1 MIARRVKIQLA
12 IFAVIT
18 ILGVIYAGLAYV
30 GFHPFGIGSPYQVT
44 AVFSDSGG
52 IFPSAQ
58 VTERGEVVGKVTSL
72 TLVPDGVAVHLA
84 IDPQYK
90 IPRNSDA
97 AVQDLSAV
105 GEQYVDITP
114 NSGGPPF
121 LGPGGT
127 IPRQRTTVPLNDAVI
142 LSNFDKFVRSV
153 NLSQL
158 QTMVTQLGA
167 AFEDTGPALQRLIDA
182 GDALTSAA
190 QQNLPTDVALLNE
203 GRTVLNTQHA
213 LNGSLQTFT
222 ANLAQLSGQ
231 LVKSDPDFR
240 ALLDNGVSSAGQLT
254 ALLDQN
260 RSALPILLNNL
271 VTLAQIQEVRL
282 PGLETIF
289 AIYPPN
295 VANGF
300 LTAKG
305 GMAHF
310 SIATSNNPPDCTQ
323 GYHTPARRFDQTTG
337 PSVGGAANLNGYCTS
352 NYKASN
358 APDVR
363 GAAAV
368 PASQADGTA
377 YPPPGGYRQ
386 MPNASYPSPSSQGSG
401 GAGSGS
407 GGSGSGSSAA
417 SSGNPNS
424 APSAIAPYNPLTGMI
439 QLPNGQTYQLGDN
452 GGQSNYLG
460 DQSWQWLLLAP
471 VLG

>member
-1 MIARRVKIQLA
+1 MIARRIKVQLVVFAA
-12 IFAVIT
+12 ITLV
-18 ILGVIYAGLAYV
+18 GVIYAGLAYV

-44 AVFSDSGG
+44 AVFRDSGG
-52 IFPSAQ
+52 IFASAQ

-72 TLVPDGVAVHLA
+72 SLVPGGVAVHLA

-90 IPRNSDA
+90 IPRDSTA

-114 NSGGPPF
+114 QSGGPPY
-121 LGPGGT
+121 LGQGGT
-127 IPRQRTTVPLNDAVI
+127 IPVSRTTIPLNDAVI
-142 LSNFDKFVRSV
+142 LANFDKFVQSV
-153 NLSQL
+153 NLPQL
-158 QTMVTQLGA
+158 RTMVTELGA
-167 AFEDTGPALQRLIDA
+167 AFQGTGPALQRLIDA
-182 GDALTSAA
+182 GDALTAA
-190 QQNLPTDVALLNE
+190 AKQNLPTDVALINE
-203 GRTVLNTQHA
+203 GHTVLTTQHD
-213 LNGSLQTFT
+213 LNGELQTFT

-240 ALLDNGVSSAGQLT
+240 ALLDNGVSSAQQLT

-260 RSALPILLNNL
+260 RSALPILLSNL

-305 GMAHF
+305 GEAHF
-310 SIATSNNPPDCTQ
+310 SIATSSNPPDCTQ
-323 GYHTPARRFDQTTG
+323 GYNTKPRRFDQTSG
-337 PSVGGAANLNGYCTS
+337 PSVGGPANLNTYCTS
-352 NYKASN
+352 NYTAPN

-368 PASQADGTA
+368 PASRADGTA
-377 YPPPGGYRQ
+377 FPPPGGYQ
-386 MPNASYPSPSSQGSG
+386 QLPGATYPSPAPGQS
-401 GAGSGS
+401 S
-407 GGSGSGSSAA
+407 GGSAGGSATQPAA
-417 SSGNPNS
+417 GTAQSPVGV
-424 APSAIAPYNPLTGMI
+424 APYNPLTGII

-452 GGQSNYLG
+452 GGQSAYLG